1 MPVIG
6 VQSLTAKTE
15 SEALFETFCAAHCLD
30 WAPHG
35 TRDTPTPDY
44 KLNFAGTT
52 VCVEIKQIESEVGF
66 VAGGLQS
73 RTVGE
78 HVRRKITE
86 AKAQLQAASHA
97 GFPTILLIYNTV
109 DPLQAFGTES
119 QDFTFAMYGEW
130 TVSLADGQIE
140 DSFHGR
146 NSSLRPKVNTSFS
159 ALGQLRRTR
168 GGAEVKIFENAYARH
183 PLPYDALP
191 ECFEVVRIEIEYAV

>member
-1 MPVIG
+1 M
-6 VQSLTAKTE
+6 TAKTE
-15 SEALFETFCAAHCLD
+15 SEALFEAFCATHRLN

-35 TRDTPTPDY
+35 TKDTPTPDY
-44 KLNFAGTT
+44 QLTFGGAI

-73 RTVGE
+73 RSVGD

-86 AKAQLQAASHA
+86 AKAQLQAASNA

-109 DPLQAFGTES
+109 DPRQAFGTEA

-130 TVSLADGQIE
+130 TVRLQDGHIE

-146 NSSLRPKVNTSFS
+146 NSSLRPNMNTSFS
-159 ALGQLRRTR
+159 ALGHLRRTAS
-168 GGAEVKIFENAYARH
+168 GAEVKIFENAYARH
-183 PLPYDALP
+183 PLPYEALP
-191 ECFEVVRIEIEYAV
+191 ECIDVVRIEIENAA